1 MRRISYGLIFLLMF
15 FVLFTGCATFRPVDL
30 NPQIKSGQLVQKTD
44 NFIVLFDKS
53 SSMGELHGKPMV
65 DEATRLTHAK
75 NATKNM
81 IATMPEIKL
90 NAGLRTFWAEETAL
104 IYGMKPLAKED
115 YTKAINTIENV
126 NGRTPLGIAITA
138 AGSDLKSAA
147 GNSAIIIVSDFSD
160 MPGIDD
166 IRPAT
171 VIEAITKVNA
181 EYGDKLCVYAIQV
194 GYTLNGKELSEQIV
208 QNVEG
213 GYTVNADKLAT
224 PAAMAAFVEKVISGN
239 CSRYQ
244 QLVAKAPEK
253 VVIVAAEPMVEEKVV
268 AAVSETKTA
277 EKVVAA
283 VPEAKAEE
291 KVMVAAA
298 EPKIIILAF
307 EDIHFD
313 FDKSTLKPEAQT
325 ILKRNVRILKDNPKT
340 KVRIAGYTS
349 ASGTEAYNQKLSE
362 RRANSVQEYLINE
375 GIITPDRLSTI
386 GYGEANPAMY
396 EAAPKELYSKAAK
409 ANMRVLFEIIV
420 Q

>member
-1 MRRISYGLIFLLMF
+1 MRRIGYGLIFLLMF

-65 DEATRLTHAK
+65 NEATRLTHAK

-90 NAGLRTFWAEETAL
+90 NAGFRTFWAEETAL
-104 IYGMKPLAKED
+104 INGMKSLAKED
-115 YTKAINTIENV
+115 YTKAINSIENV
-126 NGRTPLGIAITA
+126 NGRTPMGKAITA

-147 GNSAIIIVSDFSD
+147 GNSAIIIVSDFSEI
-160 MPGIDD
+160 PGIDD

-194 GYTLNGKELSEQIV
+194 GYTPDGKELSEQIV

-224 PAAMAAFVEKVISGN
+224 PEAMAAFVEKVISGN

-244 QLVAKAPEK
+244 QLVAKPPEK

-283 VPEAKAEE
+283 VPEAKAEG
-291 KVMVAAA
+291 KV
-298 EPKIIILAF
+298 IILAF

-362 RRANSVQEYLINE
+362 RRANAVQEYLINE